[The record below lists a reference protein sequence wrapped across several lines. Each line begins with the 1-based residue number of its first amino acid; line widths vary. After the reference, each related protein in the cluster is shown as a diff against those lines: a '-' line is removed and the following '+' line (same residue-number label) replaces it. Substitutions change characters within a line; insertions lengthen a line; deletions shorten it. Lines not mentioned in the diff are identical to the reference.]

1 MEILYEKLDTLKG
14 ILNNTECIKELQRL
28 YKEINN
34 DKELVSLIE
43 KYNYSNDERI
53 KEEILK
59 SDLVR
64 EYKHYEAEL
73 NFIILEINQ
82 ELKKITKKDKCG
94 V

>member
-1 MEILYEKLDTLKG
+1 MKNLYEKLDTLKE

-43 KYNYSNDERI
+43 KYNYSNDERM
-53 KEEILK
+53 KEKILK